1 MECDI
6 CGRPDA
12 GIFALIEGAKLRVCG
27 SCARGGKILYVEHE
41 EAPQRGGNTQPG
53 APQAEKHTMDKDE
66 LDLVDDYG
74 AKIKSAR
81 EKLGLPL
88 PVLGERIAEKES
100 FLDRIEKGHARPSD
114 QLARKIEKELGIE
127 LLEKASSMP
136 FQAPG
141 KPGKDIT
148 LGDVIEIVRK
158 KKK

>member
-1 MECDI
+1 MECEI

-12 GIFALIEGAKLRVCG
+12 GIFALIEGARLRVCQ

-41 EAPQRGGNTQPG
+41 EAPAKQG
-53 APQAEKHTMDKDE
+53 AKQEQGAAHTLGKDE
-66 LDLVDDYG
+66 YDLVDGYG
-74 AKIKSAR
+74 GRVKNAR

-88 PVLGERIAEKES
+88 AVLGERLAEKES
-100 FLDRIEKGHARPSD
+100 FLDRIEKETARPSE

-127 LLEKASSMP
+127 ILEKISSMP